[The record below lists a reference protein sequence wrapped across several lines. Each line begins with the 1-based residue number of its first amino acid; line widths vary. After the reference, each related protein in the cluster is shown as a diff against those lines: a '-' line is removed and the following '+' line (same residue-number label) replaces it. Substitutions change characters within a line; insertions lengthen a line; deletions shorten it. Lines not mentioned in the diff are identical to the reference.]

1 MANFKI
7 IILSP
12 ATFFFSR
19 KHEMLNFLNKELEYF
34 DLKCQ
39 LVLFGSE
46 VKDGSSHTLG
56 PGQSHLAETGQLEK
70 KGALVRARRLCPQH
84 TPGQP
89 PWFILWQNQL
99 VSEVLAYLSPTYSL
113 H

>member
-12 ATFFFSR
+12 ATFFFPK

-46 VKDGSSHTLG
+46 VKDGSSHTLR
-56 PGQSHLAETGQLEK
+56 PGQSHLAEMGQLEK
-70 KGALVRARRLCPQH
+70 KGALVRASPQH
-84 TPGQP
+84 TPEQP

-99 VSEVLAYLSPTYSL
+99 VSEVLAHLSPTYSL